1 MTSSC
6 KIFFSIS
13 GQWERA
19 QPIVCGAPPE
29 MVVLDS
35 KRNQTDY
42 GVDPLND
49 KIAADVMFAL
59 DRPFN

>member
-1 MTSSC
+1 M
-6 KIFFSIS
+6 
-13 GQWERA
+13 QWC
-19 QPIVCGAPPE
+19 QH
-29 MVVLDS
+29 LDA
-35 KRNQTDY
+35 DY